1 MSTKTQISR
10 CLDLWAVGPSPAEG
24 PGRVTERLGSKHTP
38 IPSSF
43 LLPASC
49 FLLPPSSFLH
59 KVNSAE
65 SFWSSCF
72 LHQTDVRSSSAPLFQ
87 GGGTPLWILFFFTH
101 RSLVLDSGL
110 NPFTYIISLHTY
122 NDPEEDHCSIFSHIK
137 WEEAERRHLTH
148 PE

>member
-1 MSTKTQISR
+1 MQMASQQPLTCPQRHKSPGVWTSGQWGQPPQKDQDGSLR
-10 CLDLWAVGPSPAEG
+10 DWGPN
-24 PGRVTERLGSKHTP
+24 
-38 IPSSF
+38 IPPF
-43 LLPASC
+43 
-49 FLLPPSSFLH
+49 LPPSSFLH
-59 KVNSAE
+59 KVNSVE
-65 SFWSSCF
+65 SVCSSCF
-72 LHQTDVRSSSAPLFQ
+72 LHQTDVRSSLAPLFQ

-122 NDPEEDHCSIFSHIK
+122 NDPEEDHCSIFSHTK